1 MILVDRRAGSHELM
15 VPLQAMGLSVEETT
29 LDFGDLLFQG
39 KRSDGGLVTIAIEH
53 KKMGDLVNSFRTGRL
68 PGHQAI
74 GLQAFDYRYLLIEG
88 ELLYDKQG
96 KLLRRQGRL
105 YSYAP
110 LKDDKTRRTF
120 IPMPGGMTI
129 GELLKRVYR
138 EHVEVGLTPIFSRN
152 RRDTLRLIEALY
164 HVWTDAGHSH
174 IAVYTPPTLVP
185 LSQFR
190 KTVMT
195 LPGIGV
201 RTSAAVEQYFEG
213 SLREAFASFQHEW
226 AGISITDE
234 KGKARRLGDKDAA
247 KIVAVLDRCE

>member
-1 MILVDRRAGSHELM
+1 MILVDKRAGSHEL
-15 VPLQAMGLSVEETT
+15 VAPLEAMGLPVEETM

-53 KKMGDLVNSFRTGRL
+53 KKIGDLVNSFRTGRL

-74 GLQAFDYRYLLIEG
+74 GLQAFDVRFLLIEG
-88 ELLYDKQG
+88 ELLYDKRG
-96 KLLRRQGRL
+96 KLLKRRGPRDFM
-105 YSYAP
+105 A
-110 LKDDKTRRTF
+110 
-120 IPMPGGMTI
+120 MPGGMTI

-138 EHVEVGLTPIFSRN
+138 EHVEVGLTPIFSRS

-164 HVWTDAGHSH
+164 HVWTDTGHSH
-174 IAVYTPPTLVP
+174 IAVYTPLTLVP

-213 SLREAFASFQHEW
+213 SLREAFASFPHEW

-234 KGKARRLGDKDAA
+234 RGKARRLGDKDAA
-247 KIVAVLDRCE
+247 KIVTALETYENVTKTR